1 MTSVKDKFNY
11 PAMLKL
17 QGKKCV
23 IIGGGSVAARK
34 LTALAKTE
42 AVISVVAPTFT
53 DELLQE
59 AEHCGC
65 TLINKPYEKSF
76 ITDAFLV
83 VAATDSHDVNR
94 QITAD
99 APFLCNN
106 ITEPELSNFTVPSA
120 VQKGTITITVA
131 TGGIPAYTR
140 LLKGYLSRK
149 LTADFAD
156 FNAFLFTVRQEVKQ
170 IPSTPKQR
178 TMFWRATLTP
188 DIIDLIETGNIA
200 DAKEKI
206 LDAVNSFRSQS
217 QNGTC

>member
-11 PAMLKL
+11 PAMLNL

-34 LTALAKTE
+34 LATLSKTD
-42 AVISVVAPTFT
+42 AVITVAAPAFSE
-53 DELLQE
+53 ELLQ
-59 AEHCGC
+59 AAQNCSC
-65 TLINKPYEKSF
+65 TLIRQPYEKSF

-83 VAATDSHDVNR
+83 IAATDSHDINR
-94 QITAD
+94 AITAD

-120 VQKGTITITVA
+120 IQKGTVTVTVA

-140 LLKGYLSRK
+140 LLKDYLSQK
-149 LTADFAD
+149 LTPDFAD
-156 FNAFLFTVRQEVKQ
+156 FNTFLFTIRQEVKQ

-217 QNGTC
+217 QNSTC

>member
-1 MTSVKDKFNY
+1 MTSVKDNFNY
-11 PAMLKL
+11 PAMLNL

-34 LTALAKTE
+34 LTALARTQ
-42 AVISVVAPTFT
+42 AQITVAAADFS
-53 DELLQE
+53 DELLDAAQL
-59 AEHCGC
+59 CKC
-65 TLINKPYEKSF
+65 SLIRKPYEKSF
-76 ITDAFLV
+76 TADAFLV
-83 VAATDSHDVNR
+83 IAATDNREVNR

-120 VQKGTITITVA
+120 VQQGNITVTVA

-140 LLKGYLSRK
+140 LLKTYLARK
-149 LTADFAD
+149 LTPDFAD
-156 FNAFLFTVRQEVKQ
+156 FNDFLFTVRQEVKQ

-178 TMFWRATLTP
+178 TMFWRTTLTP

-217 QNGTC
+217 QNSTC

>member
-23 IIGGGSVAARK
+23 IIGGGSVATRK

-42 AVISVVAPTFT
+42 AVISVVAPAFT
-53 DELLQE
+53 DELLLE
-59 AEHCGC
+59 AERCGC

-76 ITDAFLV
+76 IIDAFLV
-83 VAATDSHDVNR
+83 VAATDSHEVNR

-120 VQKGTITITVA
+120 IQKGTITITVA

-140 LLKGYLSRK
+140 LLKSYLSRK

-156 FNAFLFTVRQEVKQ
+156 FNAFLFTVRQEVKL

-178 TMFWRATLTP
+178 TMFWRTTLTP